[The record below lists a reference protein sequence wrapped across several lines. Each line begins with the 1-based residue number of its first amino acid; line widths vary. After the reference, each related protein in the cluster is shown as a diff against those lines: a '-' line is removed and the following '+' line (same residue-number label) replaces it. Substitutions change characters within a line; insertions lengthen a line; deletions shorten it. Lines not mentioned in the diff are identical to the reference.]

1 MEWIAT
7 DEQIADKMK
16 TLPKIGEWIEISP
29 DGTKAQCVGYRLVGT
44 PDAVCVDPEC
54 GTFYHS
60 EIGREFLLRK
70 EQVECITPMYDY

>member
-16 TLPKIGEWIEISP
+16 TLPKIGEWVEISP
-29 DGTKAQCVGYRLVGT
+29 DGTKAQCVGYRLIGSA
-44 PDAVCVDPEC
+44 DAVCIDPER

-60 EIGREFLLRK
+60 GFGREVLLRK
-70 EQVECITPMYDY
+70 EQVDHITPMYDY